1 MMTKLIRDVISYT
14 RDKHYIDI
22 EIIGVC
28 RLSISK
34 SDFQIRVRTGEI
46 VFLFLNQ
53 NICCGYSKEPSQ

>member
-34 SDFQIRVRTGEI
+34 SVLQIRVRTRKLYS
-46 VFLFLNQ
+46 LFLNQ
-53 NICCGYSKEPSQ
+53 NICYGYSKEPSQ